1 MDWQHESEVVAA
13 GVRLDDRLGRTVPF
27 NRTEDGGITGV
38 ARLCEFEFF
47 EEFSDATVS
56 VLLGEEPKLLQV
68 NFPDLMQVLFAVVLP
83 GQRLRR
89 ASASVSRH

>member
-1 MDWQHESEVVAA
+1 MDWQHESEIVAA
-13 GVRLDDRLGRTVPF
+13 GVRLNDRLGRAVPF

-38 ARLCEFEFF
+38 ARLCEFKFLEKLT
-47 EEFSDATVS
+47 DAPVS
-56 VLLGEEPKLLQV
+56 VLLGKEPKLLQV